1 MGQAE
6 WGSNPEFFGPRHAH
20 REGRIVHE
28 LWRRSSGDGLHLEC
42 AAGVGS
48 LSCKLARTRTVVA
61 ADLSLKSLLHLEE
74 SARTAGV
81 KERVAPVVADIT
93 QLPFADETFDT
104 ASSAETLEHLPNDGA
119 SATELGRVLQPGG
132 WLVGTVPAD
141 PNQWSDWDDWGG
153 HLRRYTT
160 ANMTELLADA
170 GLEPHVRTW
179 GWPILRLYDDFFLK
193 RVNSRRLKTDGPL
206 EQDPALRRISG
217 MGQRRLLVAAVRA
230 AFEIDR
236 LFDGLPWG
244 VGLIFAARKPAEAP
258 AMRPLPAV
266 DRTVPAPT
274 CP

>member
-1 MGQAE
+1 MGKAE

-28 LWRRSSGDGLHLEC
+28 LWRRSSPGGLHLEC

-48 LSCKLARTRTVVA
+48 LTVKLSKRRTVVA
-61 ADLSLKSLLHLEE
+61 ADLSLRSLVHLQR
-74 SARTAGV
+74 SAQGAGT
-81 KERVAPVVADIT
+81 KERVLPVVADIT
-93 QLPFADETFDT
+93 QLPFAEETFDT
-104 ASSAETLEHLPNDGA
+104 ASSAETLEHLPDDRAAAG
-119 SATELGRVLQPGG
+119 ELGRVLQPGG

-160 ANMTELLADA
+160 QAMAELLADA

-179 GWPILRLYDDFFLK
+179 GWPVLRLYDGLFLK
-193 RVNSRRLKTDGPL
+193 RVNSRRLKTDGPP
-206 EQDPALRRISG
+206 EKDPSLRRVSG
-217 MGQRRLLVAAVRA
+217 LGQRKWLVAAVRS

-236 LFDGLPWG
+236 LFDGVPWG
-244 VGLIFAARKPAEAP
+244 VGLIFAARKPAEAR
-258 AMRPLPAV
+258 AMRPLRVV
-266 DRTVPAPT
+266 DPTVPAPT